1 MKARDYIFL
10 ALCPLVSVGTI
21 LERIYETE

>member
-10 ALCPLVSVGTI
+10 LLCTLVSVGTI